1 MINWGHLEIFLLN
14 LNLLFSNVGARS
26 VNCNQCTCI
35 CWNSFLMTSNDITFN
50 LLPIPLDYKINI
62 ITSSIFNFF
71 SIKIIIMYFCS
82 TLYTCEK
89 IQFSNYHSL
98 RTTFAFR
105 FSYWNVVLQV
115 WYPCTVFSST
125 KLKRA
130 FLITLCLSSVYLSV
144 SPSLSVYFSHF
155 NIFAKKTICQF
166 QPKLG
171 TEHA

>member
-14 LNLLFSNVGARS
+14 LNLLFSNIGARS

-130 FLITLCLSSVYLSV
+130 FLITLC
-144 SPSLSVYFSHF
+144 
-155 NIFAKKTICQF
+155 
-166 QPKLG
+166 
-171 TEHA
+171 